1 MNRVLLDQGLAPKA
15 AALLCADGWDAIHVQ
30 DVGLHRADDKDVLE
44 FAREHRRTCV
54 TLDHDFHT
62 HLALSRSEGP
72 SVILIR
78 LQGLNSIRQAELIRR
93 AWALY
98 AAEIE
103 TGAALSVDRFAIRV
117 RKLTLG

>member
-1 MNRVLLDQGLAPKA
+1 MNRILLDQGLAPKA
-15 AALLCADGWDAIHVQ
+15 AALLRVEGWDAIHVQ
-30 DVGLHRADDKDVLE
+30 DVGLHCPDDKDIFK
-44 FAREHRRTCV
+44 FARQQRRTCV

-78 LQGLNSIRQAELIRR
+78 LEGLNSLRQAQLIRR
-93 AWALY
+93 ACALY

-117 RKLTLG
+117 R